1 MTTRKFQAIAS
12 VLRSEIPQS
21 DIQKSSHWQH
31 YTNERTLNRDGTVS
45 GISGFGGRARRTWLH
60 QKVHDHLQRRVLG
73 KNHPVFEGPAYR
85 EASNYTKTQG
95 RALDMDCLRHACT
108 LDLLRA
114 HHQKMSSPRNVTVIG
129 DGQTNF
135 VAAALAS
142 GLYQKIVSINLAD
155 VLLSDLELLEALPGL
170 DKNSVQI
177 SNSAENLRSALKQ
190 PDTKVVLVPAQ
201 HAIELGACDI
211 DLVVNIA
218 SFQEM
223 NHDIVQSY
231 FRFIRANF
239 AWHYNCNRLRK
250 VLPAGEILD
259 FMTWDWQGA
268 ELLLDELCPWHQLW
282 YTYLPP
288 LLRPYD
294 GPVQH
299 RLAKFG

>member
-1 MTTRKFQAIAS
+1 MKTSKFQAIAS

-135 VAAALAS
+135 LAAALVIRP
-142 GLYQKIVSINLAD
+142 LFHRTPK
-155 VLLSDLELLEALPGL
+155 
-170 DKNSVQI
+170 
-177 SNSAENLRSALKQ
+177 R
-190 PDTKVVLVPAQ
+190 
-201 HAIELGACDI
+201 
-211 DLVVNIA
+211 
-218 SFQEM
+218 
-223 NHDIVQSY
+223 
-231 FRFIRANF
+231 FRFWPYFLAYFFHICWKQIKSPDKTVEINSRVNGCWKIR
-239 AWHYNCNRLRK
+239 
-250 VLPAGEILD
+250 
-259 FMTWDWQGA
+259 QS
-268 ELLLDELCPWHQLW
+268 
-282 YTYLPP
+282 
-288 LLRPYD
+288 
-294 GPVQH
+294 
-299 RLAKFG
+299 